1 MKHIY
6 FLSVLLISFNN
17 LWAQSSNNT
26 ATSKTIEVMPEFPG
40 GQEALYAYLSENVRY
55 PDSAIKHGKEA
66 MVKVKFLILED
77 GSIDS
82 VQTKQQFG
90 YGLNKEA
97 ERVVAAMPRWKPG
110 RNGEMPVRVYFQ
122 VPIKFSLSE
131 DDKKPNK

>member
-1 MKHIY
+1 MKHIF

-17 LWAQSSNNT
+17 LWAQSSSNAT
-26 ATSKTIEVMPEFPG
+26 ASKTIEVMPEFPG
-40 GQEALYAYLSENVRY
+40 GQEGLYKYLSENVHY
-55 PDSAIKHGKEA
+55 PDSAIKYGKEA

-97 ERVVAAMPRWKPG
+97 ERVVAAMPKWKPG